1 MQPNTLPALE
11 RFLHALPKVELHC
24 HLEGSLRAE
33 TLIDLAAMRNVPL
46 STTDPEALYAYD
58 DLAGFLEVYELACR
72 AVVTRDDFALVTYE
86 SLEDARRAGV
96 VHREMF
102 FNPTLHPGVRYPDM
116 LAGILDGVR
125 AAATDFGITAR
136 LIPSIYRQMSVEAAL
151 EMLNEIVEHRV
162 DEVVGIGM
170 DGDELLDPPEHFVE
184 VYARAGAAGLRR
196 TAHVAHDGPADFIVT
211 CLELLGCERIDHGY
225 HVVDDA
231 LLMKRLANEGVPFLC
246 ATPTPP
252 LCGWPAPFDASP
264 VRTMIDGGL
273 KVVLNSDDPT
283 MLGTDLSVEY
293 ERVCREWDLPAERVR
308 RLVADAIDAAW
319 LDASDRASLAAA
331 VLPEVDRQ
339 LGLASSMTQE
349 KPR

>member
-1 MQPNTLPALE
+1 MTTALIPADV
-11 RFLHALPKVELHC
+11 LHRLPKVELHC

-46 STTDPEALYAYD
+46 PTTDPEALYSYD

-225 HVVDDA
+225 HVVDDPV
-231 LLMKRLANEGVPFLC
+231 LMKRLANEGVPFLC

-293 ERVCREWDLPAERVR
+293 ERVCRGWELPAERVR
-308 RLVADAIDAAW
+308 QLVADAIDAAW

-349 KPR
+349 NRR